1 MAGRLSSPRFRRRVA
16 WVGGTA
22 LAVTGAVVGA
32 IAIGNTGKSSA
43 TPIDTNAKAWV
54 SPQPASVTLGAA
66 DRRAV
71 LRVSTDF
78 IRTAVVRKHLDS
90 AWKLLGPEMRA
101 GQTRASFDTGNN
113 NVVPFP
119 AVGIATWDLL
129 YSYRDNVALDFA
141 LVGSRKSEWAGKTF
155 TIVLERSHS
164 KPRRWLVASWT
175 PRGVGGA
182 GQIRDYSKLFPAATV
197 HSPLDPRWLFA
208 PAGVIGAM
216 LLGVIGWGVRS
227 RLKYRR
233 AVRRYQELLGHRG
246 GTRPA

>member
-1 MAGRLSSPRFRRRVA
+1 MTGRLSSPRFRRRLA
-16 WVGGTA
+16 WFGGIA
-22 LAVTGAVVGA
+22 VCVTGAVVGA
-32 IAIGNTGKSSA
+32 IAIGNTGGSTA
-43 TPIDTNAKAWV
+43 TPIDTNGKAWV
-54 SPQPASVTLGAA
+54 STEPASVTLSAV

-119 AVGIATWDLL
+119 AVGVATWDLL

-141 LVGSRKSEWAGKTF
+141 LVGSKKSEWAGKTF
-155 TIVLERSHS
+155 TIVLERSRS
-164 KPRRWLVASWT
+164 TPRRWLVSSWT

-182 GQIRDYSKLFPAATV
+182 GQIRDYTKLFPAATPRN
-197 HSPLDPRWLFA
+197 PLDARWLLA

-216 LLGVIGWGVRS
+216 ILALIGWGVRS
-227 RLKYRR
+227 KLKYRR
-233 AVRRYQELLGHRG
+233 AVRRYQELLGHRDG
-246 GTRPA
+246 ARPV

>member
-1 MAGRLSSPRFRRRVA
+1 MC
-16 WVGGTA
+16 
-22 LAVTGAVVGA
+22 VTGVVVAA
-32 IAIGNTGKSSA
+32 IAIGNTGGSTA

-54 SPQPASVTLGAA
+54 STEPTSVTLSAA

-71 LRVSTDF
+71 FRVSTDF

-90 AWKLLGPEMRA
+90 AWKLLAPEMRA

-119 AVGIATWDLL
+119 AVGVATWDLL

-141 LVGSRKSEWAGKTF
+141 LVGSKKSEWAGKTF
-155 TIVLERSHS
+155 TIVLERSRS
-164 KPRRWLVASWT
+164 RPRRWLVSSWT

-182 GQIRDYSKLFPAATV
+182 GQIRDYTKLFPAATPRN
-197 HSPLDPRWLFA
+197 PLDARWLLA

-216 LLGVIGWGVRS
+216 ILALIGWGVRS
-227 RLKYRR
+227 KLKYRR

-246 GTRPA
+246 GTRPV